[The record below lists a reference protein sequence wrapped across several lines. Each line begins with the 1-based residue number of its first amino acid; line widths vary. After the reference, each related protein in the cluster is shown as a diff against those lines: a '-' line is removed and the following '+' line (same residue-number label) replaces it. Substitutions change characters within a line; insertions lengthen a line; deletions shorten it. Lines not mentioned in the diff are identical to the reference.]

1 MNDSQQQLMKNQ
13 EEIIRNQELIMNN
26 DGFLEHLTDHLIIAF
41 SFANLGL
48 LIGVYLVI
56 RACQRI
62 KFDYTLDEGVILR
75 VQKKKKV
82 WLVTNPTNAV
92 QRWEIFC
99 LSLFNI
105 GKGKTVCQSDKIRCR
120 IILYTIGGIS
130 LLSILSGVILILSA
144 AEKDLNIFN
153 YM

>member
-1 MNDSQQQLMKNQ
+1 MNASQQQIIKNQ
-13 EEIIRNQELIMNN
+13 EEILRKQELILNN

-48 LIGVYLVI
+48 ILGAYLVI

-62 KFDYTLDEGVILR
+62 KFDYTLEEGIILR
-75 VQKKKKV
+75 VQKNKKT
-82 WLVTNPTNAV
+82 WLVTNPTNAI
-92 QRWEIFC
+92 QRWEILC

-105 GKGKTVCQSDKIRCR
+105 GKGKTVCQSEKRRCR
-120 IILYTIGGIS
+120 IILYTIGIIS
-130 LLSILSGVILILSA
+130 LFSILSGVILILSA

>member
-1 MNDSQQQLMKNQ
+1 MNDSQQQLIKNQ
-13 EEIIRNQELIMNN
+13 ELALNN
-26 DGFLEHLTDHLIIAF
+26 EGFLEHLTDHLIIAF

-48 LIGVYLVI
+48 LIGAYLVI
-56 RACQRI
+56 RACERI

-75 VQKKKKV
+75 VPKNKKI
-82 WLVTNPTNAV
+82 WLVTNPTNAM
-92 QRWEIFC
+92 QRWEILC

-105 GKGKTVCQSDKIRCR
+105 GKGQTVCQSEKRRCR
-120 IILYTIGGIS
+120 IILYIIGIIS
-130 LLSILSGVILILSA
+130 LISILSGVILILSA

>member
-1 MNDSQQQLMKNQ
+1 MTDAQLQLIKNQ
-13 EEIIRNQELIMNN
+13 ELVLNN
-26 DGFLEHLTDHLIIAF
+26 EGFLEHLTDHLIIAF

-48 LIGVYLVI
+48 LIGAYLVI

-75 VQKKKKV
+75 VPKNNEI
-82 WLVTNPTNAV
+82 WLVTNPTNAM
-92 QRWEIFC
+92 QRWEILC
-99 LSLFNI
+99 ISLFKI
-105 GKGKTVCQSDKIRCR
+105 GKGKTICQSEKRRCR
-120 IILYTIGGIS
+120 IILYTIGSIS

>member
-1 MNDSQQQLMKNQ
+1 MNDSQQQLIQ
-13 EEIIRNQELIMNN
+13 NQELALNN
-26 DGFLEHLTDHLIIAF
+26 EEFLEHLTDHLIIAF

-48 LIGVYLVI
+48 LIGAYLVI
-56 RACQRI
+56 RACKRI
-62 KFDYTLDEGVILR
+62 KFDYTLEEGVILR
-75 VQKKKKV
+75 VQKNKKT
-82 WLVTNPTNAV
+82 WLVTNPANAM
-92 QRWEIFC
+92 QRWEVLC

-105 GKGKTVCQSDKIRCR
+105 GKGKTVCQSEKRRLR
-120 IILYTIGGIS
+120 IILYTIGTIS